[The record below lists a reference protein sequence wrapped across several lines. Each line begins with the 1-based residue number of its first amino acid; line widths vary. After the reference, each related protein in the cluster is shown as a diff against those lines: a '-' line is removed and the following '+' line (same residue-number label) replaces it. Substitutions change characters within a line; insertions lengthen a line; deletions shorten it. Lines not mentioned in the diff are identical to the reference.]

1 MRRKNRESRFQATYD
16 ARDFTADSRRKY
28 KRFNTE
34 QEAMMDLIG
43 KAAPPAPKAASPA
56 PKAAPLTETF
66 STVTAIRKSSRGAT
80 VREKDDDAALMRKY
94 KERQLHAIRLEA
106 EHKKRYT
113 EADLAADELKW
124 NRNRFTTRRYCEQCN
139 LFFLVRSMSEI
150 FGCPQHHH
158 EHLDV
163 IGSLK
168 WENKMFFPVDVYP
181 KAA

>member
-1 MRRKNRESRFQATYD
+1 
-16 ARDFTADSRRKY
+16 
-28 KRFNTE
+28 
-34 QEAMMDLIG
+34 MDLIG

-80 VREKDDDAALMRKY
+80 VRKKDDDAALMRKY
-94 KERQLHAIRLEA
+94 KERQLHAIHLEA
-106 EHKKRYT
+106 EHKKQYT

-124 NRNRFTTRRYCEQCN
+124 NRFTRFTTRRYCEQCN

-163 IGSLK
+163 IGSLG

>member
-1 MRRKNRESRFQATYD
+1 
-16 ARDFTADSRRKY
+16 
-28 KRFNTE
+28 
-34 QEAMMDLIG
+34 MMDLIG
-43 KAAPPAPKAASPA
+43 KAAPPA